1 MVEGAP
7 ANLVVASCRSFAL
20 DFRDTTEENALPGRA
35 NEPHAGGGPMARQR
49 PAPTR
54 IRRTREHVIAD
65 LSINHVER
73 QALLCGSSVERI
85 QHDYGVDLFVLTYD
99 RHGQRENG
107 EILFQVKAT
116 DRLRFRAGG
125 QAVAYRVEASDLRSW
140 LREPMPVILVLY
152 DARKEVGYW
161 LYLQA
166 HFEDQPGF
174 DFRDIGQRVTGH
186 GSKPALFG

>member
-1 MVEGAP
+1 
-7 ANLVVASCRSFAL
+7 
-20 DFRDTTEENALPGRA
+20 
-35 NEPHAGGGPMARQR
+35 MARQR
-49 PAPTR
+49 PAPAR
-54 IRRTREHVIAD
+54 KRRTREHVIAD

-99 RHGQRENG
+99 RHGERENG

-116 DRLRFRAGG
+116 DRLRLRAGG
-125 QAVAYRVEASDLRSW
+125 QAVTCRVEASDLRSW
-140 LREPMPVILVLY
+140 LSEPMPVILVLY

-166 HFEDQPGF
+166 HFEEQPGF
-174 DFRDIGQRVTGH
+174 DFRAIGQRVTVAVPRSNVLDRAAMRQFTRFKKAVLAQQRGLVH
-186 GSKPALFG
+186 HEDQ